1 MSTGAAPSTPPV
13 LDGPRK
19 RATAAVRRRRSIRT
33 VRTARRLV
41 QLAVAAFII
50 VAAVRHSSEPSGT
63 TASTDALCP
72 FGGVETLWTWV
83 TTGRLMPQTH
93 PSNIVLGAGVLAG
106 VLLAG
111 NAFCGWICPFGAL
124 QDALHWLARRLHLP
138 SLTPSPRTD
147 RVLRLG
153 RFVVLGVIV
162 YASAATARLWFADYD
177 PYVTAFGLKWLF
189 DPDISVMWPALAI
202 LAVIVVGS
210 LLIERFWCRY
220 LCPAGAVFAVLGHLS
235 ILRIKRSGTSCTGCN
250 LCVAPCPV
258 GIDVSRADATVS
270 TDCVGCLDCVTA
282 CPVGGALTVQAVV
295 PLADLFHRP
304 GGGGDPAPAGRLP
317 LTVATITKES
327 SR

>member
-1 MSTGAAPSTPPV
+1 MPSGPAPCSIPAR
-13 LDGPRK
+13 PRK
-19 RATAAVRRRRSIRT
+19 GTAAVRRRRSIRT
-33 VRTARRLV
+33 VRTTRRLV
-41 QLAVAAFII
+41 QLGVAVVIL
-50 VAAVRHSSEPSGT
+50 VAAVRHGSQEAGT

-72 FGGVETLWTWV
+72 FGAVETLWTWV
-83 TTGRLMPQTH
+83 TTGRLMPRTH

-138 SLTPSPRTD
+138 SVRPGVRTD

-153 RFVVLGVIV
+153 RFVVLGGIV
-162 YASAATARLWFADYD
+162 YAGAVTSRLWFADYD
-177 PYVTAFGLKWLF
+177 PYVTAFGLRWLF
-189 DPDISVMWPALAI
+189 APDISVIWPALAV
-202 LAVIVVGS
+202 LVVTAVGS
-210 LLIERFWCRY
+210 LLVERFWCRY
-220 LCPAGAVFAVLGHLS
+220 LCPAGALFAVLGHLS

-258 GIDVSRADATVS
+258 GIDVSAADAAVS
-270 TDCVGCLDCVTA
+270 TDCIGCLDCVTA

-304 GGGGDPAPAGRLP
+304 GDGDRPAVRRLP
-317 LTVATITKES
+317 LPVAATTKES
-327 SR
+327 AR